1 MSTRVLLVEDEDDA
15 RTSLARAIERS
26 GRGCTGA
33 ASVSDAVAAAKGAG
47 FFDAVVTDVVLG
59 DDEEGG
65 IDLIGVLRAM
75 GVGAPVIVIT
85 AFADVPK
92 TKRAL
97 NAGAAY
103 LLEKPFRAA
112 ELLAVLDRV
121 LADPGDV
128 THLVDRALSHA
139 GLTEKEMAVAR
150 QLLKGLTSD
159 EIARLE
165 NNSEKT
171 IRQHVSRVYAKCGV
185 SSRAEFFHFV
195 FPA

>member
-1 MSTRVLLVEDEDDA
+1 MSPRVLLVEDEDDA
-15 RTSLARAIERS
+15 RISLARAIERG
-26 GRGCTGA
+26 GRSCTGA
-33 ASVSDAVAAAKGAG
+33 ASLAEAIAAAKGAG

-59 DDEEGG
+59 EDEEGG
-65 IDLIGVLRAM
+65 IDLIGELRTL
-75 GVGAPVIVIT
+75 GVRAPVIVIT
-85 AFADVPK
+85 AFADVQK

-97 NAGAAY
+97 NAGAVY

-128 THLVDRALSHA
+128 MHLVDRALSHA
-139 GLTEKEMAVAR
+139 GLTDKEMAVAR

>member
-1 MSTRVLLVEDEDDA
+1 MTTRVLLVEDEDDA
-15 RTSLARAIERS
+15 RTSLVRAIERG
-26 GRGCTGA
+26 GRSCAGA
-33 ASVSDAVAAAKGAG
+33 ASVAEAIAAAKGAG

-59 DDEEGG
+59 EDEEGG
-65 IDLIGVLRAM
+65 IDLIGELRTL
-75 GVGAPVIVIT
+75 GVRAPVIVIT
-85 AFADVPK
+85 AFADVQK

-97 NAGAAY
+97 NAGAVY

-128 THLVDRALSHA
+128 MHLVDRALSHA
-139 GLTEKEMAVAR
+139 GLTDKEMAVAR

>member
-1 MSTRVLLVEDEDDA
+1 MTSRVLLVEDEDDA
-15 RTSLARAIERS
+15 RTSLVRAIERS
-26 GRGCTGA
+26 GRTCHGA
-33 ASVSDAVAAAKGAG
+33 ASVREAIVVAKSAGFLDAVI
-47 FFDAVVTDVVLG
+47 TDVVLG
-59 DDEEGG
+59 DDDEGG
-65 IDLIGVLRAM
+65 IDLIGELRDL
-75 GVGAPVIVIT
+75 GVSAPVIVVT

-112 ELLAVLDRV
+112 DLLAVLDR
-121 LADPGDV
+121 LLEDPGDV
-128 THLVDRALSHA
+128 AHLVDRALSHA
-139 GLTEKEMAVAR
+139 GFTDKEMAVAR
-150 QLLKGLTSD
+150 HLLKGLTSD
-159 EIARLE
+159 DIARLE

-171 IRQHVSRVYAKCGV
+171 IRQHISRVYAKCGV

>member
-1 MSTRVLLVEDEDDA
+1 MSPRVLLVEDEDDA
-15 RTSLARAIERS
+15 RVSLLRAIERS
-26 GRGCTGA
+26 GRSCVGA
-33 ASVSDAVAAAKGAG
+33 ASRAEAVDAATQPG

-65 IDLIGVLRAM
+65 IDLIGQLRAL

-112 ELLAVLDRV
+112 ELLAVLDRI

-128 THLVDRALSHA
+128 AHLVDRALSHA